1 VATRKKQGEAGA
13 ATLKRRQE
21 TASAERRQGE
31 AAPLPVGPVD
41 FSTPAGVMAYLET
54 IAAGALS
61 GALHPEAAKA
71 AATVGR
77 SAIALHSAG
86 GGRGGAGKGEKTIL
100 PTVVSSMEDV
110 RALREANVAALA
122 NAEVPDGVH

>member
-1 VATRKKQGEAGA
+1 M
-13 ATLKRRQE
+13 
-21 TASAERRQGE
+21 
-31 AAPLPVGPVD
+31 D

-110 RALREANVAALA
+110 RALREANIVALA